1 MPFVHVYVAGRRDFL
16 KAAGAAAAVAAFP
29 AVARAQAREV
39 KVGYILPVTG
49 PLAFEAALALN
60 GIQLAVDE
68 INAGAASSRSAAPR
82 SPCSPATRRTRSTW
96 ASRKRSG

>member
-1 MPFVHVYVAGRRDFL
+1 MPVVHLSAAGRRDFL

-49 PLAFEAALALN
+49 PLAVAGFTGLMLARIRVEERALGGL
-60 GIQLAVDE
+60 
-68 INAGAASSRSAAPR
+68 R
-82 SPCSPATRRTRSTW
+82 
-96 ASRKRSG
+96 